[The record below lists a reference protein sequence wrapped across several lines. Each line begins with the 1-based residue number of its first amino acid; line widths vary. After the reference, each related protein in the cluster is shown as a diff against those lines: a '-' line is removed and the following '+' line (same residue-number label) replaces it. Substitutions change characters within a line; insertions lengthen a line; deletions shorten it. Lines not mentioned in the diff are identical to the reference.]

1 MPAGIPKIEIKFIL
15 DADGILTV
23 KATELRSNVE
33 TQMEIKSAYGISE
46 EDMARMLI
54 DSLQNAESDMKA
66 KALLESINE
75 ANNIVMATDRFL
87 EQNKNALS
95 EEQVTQI
102 LALKAE
108 LQASTKGENKDSVEA
123 AMQAINVYTEP
134 LAHEAL
140 DRNIGKA
147 LKETKL

>member
-1 MPAGIPKIEIKFIL
+1 
-15 DADGILTV
+15 
-23 KATELRSNVE
+23 
-33 TQMEIKSAYGISE
+33 
-46 EDMARMLI
+46 
-54 DSLQNAESDMKA
+54 MKA

-87 EQNKNALS
+87 EQNKDALS